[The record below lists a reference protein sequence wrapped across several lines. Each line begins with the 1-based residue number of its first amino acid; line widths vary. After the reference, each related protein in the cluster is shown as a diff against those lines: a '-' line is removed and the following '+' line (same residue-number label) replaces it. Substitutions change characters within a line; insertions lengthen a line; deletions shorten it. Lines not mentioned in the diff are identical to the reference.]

1 MISHYFK
8 TTSFSLTGAI
18 RTLFI
23 AFYCMVFVIVSTVVY
38 LDRQSLLDTMSH
50 NLFLSKT
57 ETIKTAVENY
67 IDIPRQADAML
78 RNSLTH
84 YQENNTSVSD
94 IYTDIM
100 NIMNDIYQG
109 DVNLNLLQYGDLH
122 GRYIGISHKT
132 ENAKEEYLTLKD
144 TSTQNILTSYAGT
157 TALSTV
163 VMKNPEYIM
172 EKRPWY
178 QSVYENKKP
187 IWTPVYRDL
196 NTSKELGIAYSIP
209 AFDGKGHFTGV
220 IASELHL
227 QNLNKMLMK
236 LRPYKESSVLII
248 DVHDRIIASSEQKL
262 TAPVNASAAL
272 SSLTDNASPVV
283 EHIGNSLKRVNP
295 NDVLKLTFG
304 DKRYFASRFPISDS
318 SGDLKWQAV
327 VIVPA
332 SAIINTVKLHDNFM
346 IVALILTFLISAA
359 LVHALL
365 SRITSPLRQIAQRTK
380 DLEFGQWPESSCQN
394 QFQEIAELE
403 SGFKHLSQRL
413 SDSFEQMR
421 NELEFDPASG
431 LYTRNGLLN
440 DSRIYQHHNLVAL
453 VHVTNMKSIMN
464 TLGNKYADEFITEFI
479 QQAQVVL
486 PTNIIVA
493 RDNIDKFI
501 IVFPGVNQESDYIK
515 YQIVLN
521 SLFSLN
527 NNVGEHSKT
536 NTLFAG
542 NAGMVIQDI
551 TPGTITDI
559 LMHAWIALRHAE
571 KSGNAQTRLYTP
583 EMLATELNN
592 IHLHDSL
599 SGAMASNELYL
610 VIQPIVGQHDR
621 AFCTTGECLVR
632 WHSEQLGEIPPED
645 FIPIAEESGLI
656 APLGRWIIEEA
667 CRELSAMIARGAS
680 ANFKLHINISAVQ
693 LLQQGFAWHLMD
705 TIQLHGLKNENICIE
720 ITESVLSRDM
730 TEACEVLN
738 YLRRH
743 NISICLDDFGAGFSS
758 LSYLHSIPFDSLKIS
773 RHLISN
779 RLKNEK
785 NISVFNS
792 LLILA
797 KGFQVPLIAIGIEDA
812 DMREHFFEL
821 GCDQVQGY
829 HLAIPAP
836 FTSWF
841 DGYESVNKTDELS
854 AAAAKN
860 GLQSEISHV

>member
-1 MISHYFK
+1 MISHACK
-8 TTSFSLTGAI
+8 TSSFSLTSAI
-18 RTLFI
+18 RVLFI
-23 AFYCMVFVIVSTVVY
+23 AFYCMVFVIVSTVIY

-50 NLFLSKT
+50 NLFMSKT
-57 ETIKTAVENY
+57 DMIKSAVENY
-67 IDIPRQADAML
+67 IDIPHQADAML
-78 RNSLTH
+78 RDSLTH
-84 YQENNTSVSD
+84 YQDDNTAVID
-94 IYTDIM
+94 IYKDIM

-109 DVNLNLLQYGDLH
+109 DVDLNLLQYGDLH
-122 GRYIGISHKT
+122 GNYIGISHKT

-144 TSTQNILTSYAGT
+144 ASTQNILTSYVGAST
-157 TALSTV
+157 QSTV
-163 VMKNPEYIM
+163 AMKKPDYIM

-187 IWTPVYRDL
+187 LWTPVYRDL
-196 NTSKELGIAYSIP
+196 NTAKELGIAYSIP
-209 AFDGKGHFTGV
+209 AFDGKGHFIGV

-227 QNLNKMLMK
+227 QNLNKMLRK
-236 LRPYKESSVLII
+236 LRPYKESNVLII
-248 DVHDRIIASSEQKL
+248 DEHDQIIASSEQKL
-262 TAPVNASAAL
+262 TAPENASAAL
-272 SSLTDNASPVV
+272 SFLTKNASPVV
-283 EHIGNSLKRVNP
+283 EKIGKSLKQVSP
-295 NDVLKLTFG
+295 NEVLKLIFG
-304 DKRYFASRFPISDS
+304 DKRYFASRFPVSDH
-318 SGDLKWQAV
+318 SGELKWQAV

-332 SAIINTVKLHDNFM
+332 SAIISTVKLHDNFM

-359 LVHALL
+359 LIHVLL

-380 DLEFGQWPESSCQN
+380 ELEFGQWPESNCQN

-403 SGFKHLSQRL
+403 SGFKNLSQRI

-421 NELEFDPASG
+421 NKIEFDPASG

-440 DSRIYQHHNLVAL
+440 DARIYHHHNLVAL

-464 TLGNKYADEFITEFI
+464 TLGNKYADEFIAEFI
-479 QQAQVVL
+479 KQAQAVL
-486 PTNIIVA
+486 PTNVIIA

-501 IVFPGVNQESDYIK
+501 IVFPGVNQEADYVK
-515 YQIVLN
+515 YQNVLN

-527 NNVGEHSKT
+527 SKVGKNSKT

-542 NAGMVIQDI
+542 NAGMVIQEI
-551 TPGTITDI
+551 TPETITDI

-571 KSGNAQTRLYTP
+571 KSGNAQTRLYSP

-610 VIQPIVGQHDR
+610 VIQPIVGQNDQ
-621 AFCTTGECLVR
+621 AFCTAGECLVR
-632 WHSEQLGEIPPED
+632 WHSAQLGEIPPED

-656 APLGRWIIEEA
+656 VPLGRWIIEEA
-667 CRELSAMIARGAS
+667 CRELAAMIARGAS
-680 ANFKLHINISAVQ
+680 ENFKLHINISAVQ
-693 LLQQGFAWHLMD
+693 LLQEGFAWHLMD

-720 ITESVLSRDM
+720 ITESVLNRDM
-730 TEACEVLN
+730 TQACEVLN

-743 NISICLDDFGAGFSS
+743 HISICLDDFGAGFSS

-779 RLKNEK
+779 RLNNEK
-785 NISVFNS
+785 SISVFNS

-812 DMREHFFEL
+812 EMREHFFEL

-836 FTSWF
+836 FTSLF
-841 DGYESVNKTDELS
+841 DEYEKVNKTDALN
-854 AAAAKN
+854 AAIANN
-860 GLQSEISHV
+860 GPQPEISYV